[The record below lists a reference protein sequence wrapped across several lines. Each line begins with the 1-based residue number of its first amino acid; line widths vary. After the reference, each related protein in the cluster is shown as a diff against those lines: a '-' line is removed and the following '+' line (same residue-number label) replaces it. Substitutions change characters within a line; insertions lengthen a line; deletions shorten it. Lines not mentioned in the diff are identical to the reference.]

1 MRRFIIF
8 LLLITFSAG
17 YSYAQGPAN
26 NAQKQRF
33 EQFRA
38 EKKAYLTQEIGLT
51 PAEQKLFFPLYDEY
65 QYKKFKLGRETRMKV
80 RDIGRSQSKVSEAEY
95 KAVADAMVELPVKEA
110 LLDKEYYERFSKF
123 LSPEKLFLYRKA
135 ELTFSKKILNDR
147 QKAANRKR

>member
-1 MRRFIIF
+1 
-8 LLLITFSAG
+8 
-17 YSYAQGPAN
+17 
-26 NAQKQRF
+26 
-33 EQFRA
+33 
-38 EKKAYLTQEIGLT
+38 
-51 PAEQKLFFPLYDEY
+51 
-65 QYKKFKLGRETRMKV
+65 MKV